1 MSDFSEDESIRT
13 TSISSDLD
21 EYDILSTINMSAAVP
36 SNSDLEF
43 RKFIWAAMA
52 TYAFG
57 NKSIDNVMKRY
68 DYAWQE
74 WKKGAYERDP
84 FILSLRGM
92 FRIINKVSYDLEKT
106 KVENSLSSICAK
118 AALCRLEA
126 SFKAAY
132 GLVRKEYIFETDAV
146 AKVILEQLAWAYS
159 AKGLNEEDLLKLKPN
174 KCITKFKEFFPES
187 GTFYGQI
194 NRWAHLD
201 PFIVKQYEKFHN
213 EEVSVVRRNHQ
224 NSRESGGTII
234 MLSLVYL
241 NLVQALFSV
250 YKKDDFKKIFDELT
264 SFRNSY
270 EKDLKSDL

>member
-21 EYDILSTINMSAAVP
+21 DYDILSTINMSAAVP

-57 NKSIDNVMKRY
+57 NKSIDNVLKRY

-84 FILSLRGM
+84 LILSLRGM

-159 AKGLNEEDLLKLKPN
+159 AKGL
-174 KCITKFKEFFPES
+174 S
-187 GTFYGQI
+187 
-194 NRWAHLD
+194 
-201 PFIVKQYEKFHN
+201 
-213 EEVSVVRRNHQ
+213 EEVTCSNRFTQPVK
-224 NSRESGGTII
+224 G
-234 MLSLVYL
+234 
-241 NLVQALFSV
+241 
-250 YKKDDFKKIFDELT
+250 
-264 SFRNSY
+264 
-270 EKDLKSDL
+270 

>member
-1 MSDFSEDESIRT
+1 MRDFSEDESIRT
-13 TSISSDLD
+13 TSKTSDLD
-21 EYDILSTINMSAAVP
+21 DYDILSIINMSAAVP

-52 TYAFG
+52 TYALG

-68 DYAWQE
+68 DYAWKK

-84 FILSLRGM
+84 LILSLREM
-92 FRIINKVSYDLEKT
+92 SLIINKVSYDLDKIEI
-106 KVENSLSSICAK
+106 ENTLGSICAK

-159 AKGLNEEDLLKLKPN
+159 AKGLDEEDLFKLKPN
-174 KCITKFKEFFPES
+174 KCITKFKKFFPEA

-201 PFIVKQYEKFHN
+201 PFIVRQYEKFHN
-213 EEVSVVRRNHQ
+213 EKVSVVRRSHQ

-241 NLVQALFSV
+241 NLVQVLFNV
-250 YKKDDFKKIFDELT
+250 YKEGEFQEIFDELT
-264 SFRNSY
+264 RFRNTY
-270 EKDLKSDL
+270 ESHLKSQ